1 MSALFPAAPDAFGA
15 DELLR
20 LRRETPAW
28 GSYAHFAHGSASLP
42 PQVLYEAL
50 DSWLEAERR
59 WGVQRAAEH
68 FAEPL
73 QAVRDS
79 VARVLGT
86 QPRHIALLDCASRAW
101 SVAFAAALAAHPR
114 IRAISSFD
122 EYGSN
127 SLCLLAARQQRG
139 LELRLIDARGDAAQ
153 LLQRLDEQLHD
164 LAPGQ
169 TPLLSLSAVPT
180 GHGAATALEG
190 VAERIRAHDG
200 LFFLDASHAVG
211 QLPLAVEATG
221 CDVLVFPPRKWL
233 RGPKGLGVLYLGE
246 RALERLALPDG
257 LDVGGAQWSD
267 AFALQARDD
276 ARRFECSEF
285 NPGLRLALKASCD
298 YLLQTDVRRIARRNR
313 QLRERIAQQLY
324 RRLGWTPL
332 EQGPHTSALM
342 TYAAPE
348 LSGEQW
354 LKRLHARGVN
364 ASYIGP
370 QYARWALREQAL
382 PGVLRLT
389 PHYLTDD
396 GEIERLGE
404 SLEDCLRQRA
414 AS

>member
-1 MSALFPAAPDAFGA
+1 MSALFPAGPDAFGA

-153 LLQRLDEQLHD
+153 LLQRLDEQLHA

-169 TPLLSLSAVPT
+169 TPLRSLSAVPT

-332 EQGPHTSALM
+332 EQGPHASALM

-354 LKRLHARGVN
+354 RKRLPARGVN

-404 SLEDCLRQRA
+404 ALEDCLRQRA

>member
-1 MSALFPAAPDAFGA
+1 MSALFPAGPDAFGA
-15 DELLR
+15 DELLY

-42 PQVLYEAL
+42 PQALYDAL
-50 DSWLEAERR
+50 DRWLEAERR

-73 QAVRDS
+73 LAVRDS

-164 LAPGQ
+164 LDPGQ

-211 QLPLAVEATG
+211 QLPLAVEAIG

-332 EQGPHTSALM
+332 EQGPHASALM

-370 QYARWALREQAL
+370 QSARWALREQAL

-404 SLEDCLRQRA
+404 ALEDCLRQRA

>member
-1 MSALFPAAPDAFGA
+1 MAPPACRRRCSTTPSTAGWKPSGAGACSAPPSISPSPCWRSATAS
-15 DELLR
+15 
-20 LRRETPAW
+20 REC
-28 GSYAHFAHGSASLP
+28 SA
-42 PQVLYEAL
+42 
-50 DSWLEAERR
+50 R
-59 WGVQRAAEH
+59 
-68 FAEPL
+68 
-73 QAVRDS
+73 
-79 VARVLGT
+79 

-190 VAERIRAHDG
+190 VAERIRAHDE
-200 LFFLDASHAVG
+200 LLFLDASHAVG
-211 QLPLAVEATG
+211 QLPLAVEAIG

-267 AFALQARDD
+267 ACPA
-276 ARRFECSEF
+276 
-285 NPGLRLALKASCD
+285 G
-298 YLLQTDVRRIARRNR
+298 T
-313 QLRERIAQQLY
+313 
-324 RRLGWTPL
+324 G
-332 EQGPHTSALM
+332 
-342 TYAAPE
+342 
-348 LSGEQW
+348 
-354 LKRLHARGVN
+354 
-364 ASYIGP
+364 
-370 QYARWALREQAL
+370 
-382 PGVLRLT
+382 
-389 PHYLTDD
+389 
-396 GEIERLGE
+396 
-404 SLEDCLRQRA
+404 
-414 AS
+414 

>member
-42 PQVLYEAL
+42 PQVLYDAL

-73 QAVRDS
+73 LAVRDS

-211 QLPLAVEATG
+211 QLPLAVEAIG

-257 LDVGGAQWSD
+257 LDVGLQQVVATGLERQAQPRVELRAFEAPRVIPCLQGEGVAPLRAAD
-267 AFALQARDD
+267 VQPVGQGQALQGAFA
-276 ARRFECSEF
+276 
-285 NPGLRLALKASCD
+285 
-298 YLLQTDVRRIARRNR
+298 
-313 QLRERIAQQLY
+313 
-324 RRLGWTPL
+324 
-332 EQGPHTSALM
+332 
-342 TYAAPE
+342 
-348 LSGEQW
+348 
-354 LKRLHARGVN
+354 
-364 ASYIGP
+364 
-370 QYARWALREQAL
+370 
-382 PGVLRLT
+382 
-389 PHYLTDD
+389 
-396 GEIERLGE
+396 EIEHAE
-404 SLEDCLRQRA
+404 SLWPAQPLAWREHQHVA
-414 AS
+414 A

>member
-1 MSALFPAAPDAFGA
+1 MVGGLCRGPGRPSTDTGDQQLRRIRFQQPVPARRAPAARAGAAPD
-15 DELLR
+15 
-20 LRRETPAW
+20 RRA
-28 GSYAHFAHGSASLP
+28 
-42 PQVLYEAL
+42 
-50 DSWLEAERR
+50 RR
-59 WGVQRAAEH
+59 RRTAVATARRA
-68 FAEPL
+68 
-73 QAVRDS
+73 
-79 VARVLGT
+79 VAR
-86 QPRHIALLDCASRAW
+86 PR
-101 SVAFAAALAAHPR
+101 
-114 IRAISSFD
+114 
-122 EYGSN
+122 
-127 SLCLLAARQQRG
+127 
-139 LELRLIDARGDAAQ
+139 
-153 LLQRLDEQLHD
+153 
-164 LAPGQ
+164 PGQ

-211 QLPLAVEATG
+211 QLPLAVEAIG

-332 EQGPHTSALM
+332 EQGPHASALM

-396 GEIERLGE
+396 GEIERLCE
-404 SLEDCLRQRA
+404 ALEDCLRQRA

>member
-42 PQVLYEAL
+42 PQVLYDAL

-73 QAVRDS
+73 LAVRDS

-200 LFFLDASHAVG
+200 LLFLDASHAVG
-211 QLPLAVEATG
+211 QLPLAVEAIG

-246 RALERLALPDG
+246 RALERLALP
-257 LDVGGAQWSD
+257 
-267 AFALQARDD
+267 
-276 ARRFECSEF
+276 
-285 NPGLRLALKASCD
+285 
-298 YLLQTDVRRIARRNR
+298 
-313 QLRERIAQQLY
+313 
-324 RRLGWTPL
+324 
-332 EQGPHTSALM
+332 
-342 TYAAPE
+342 
-348 LSGEQW
+348 
-354 LKRLHARGVN
+354 
-364 ASYIGP
+364 
-370 QYARWALREQAL
+370 
-382 PGVLRLT
+382 
-389 PHYLTDD
+389 
-396 GEIERLGE
+396 
-404 SLEDCLRQRA
+404 
-414 AS
+414 